1 VSPNTVKSQLKSIYQ
16 KLGASTREEAVARGR
31 DLGLL

>member
-1 VSPNTVKSQLKSIYQ
+1 VKTQLKSIYQ
-16 KLGASTREEAVARGR
+16 KLGASTREEAVTRGH